1 MKLRIERGE
10 RIKQEASDLET
21 SEEKIGLWHRFVKWV
36 NGLFSSGTPA
46 GTGGDADSEVTYDS
60 TQVDLEQ
67 LEKDEARLRAERV
80 GAARLRALRQ
90 MSLYQREGFLH
101 LGNEAYPEQLSIE
114 AVLDYLSKFG
124 FNNSSIS
131 AVRKANDKH
140 DEILNGKS

>member
-1 MKLRIERGE
+1 M
-10 RIKQEASDLET
+10 
-21 SEEKIGLWHRFVKWV
+21 KWV

-67 LEKDEARLRAERV
+67 LEKDEARLRA
-80 GAARLRALRQ
+80 LRQ
-90 MSLYQREGFLH
+90 MSLYQRKGFLH